1 MRNVNELNF
10 PLCLAPMVGLTH
22 VALRRVIQDYMPKNA
37 TTHWPTEML
46 NSRRVPGENLKTTP
60 ETLRRSEETH
70 LVPQILGNEEKPI
83 QDSVIRLVNEWG
95 AAGIDINMGCPVQK
109 ALKHNY
115 GVSLMGD
122 SNYAASVV
130 ATTKKFSTV
139 PVSVKLRAV
148 GSEKTIPE
156 LIQFVKKLEDSGADW
171 ITLHPRTAEQKRK
184 GNADWSQITELKKH
198 IKIPIIGNGDIQVV
212 DDVLL
217 MLKETG
223 ADKAM
228 AGRALAARPWMMW
241 QLGEKMD
248 FATPSGFEGLR
259 APQSPEEEGREYGR
273 CLLKLIDY
281 SEEAFMAGAGAS
293 ESITLRKIQFFIRT
307 THVWL
312 EFGHSLM
319 ANASKCKNLTE
330 LRTAVRTF
338 FEVETHRMMPRTE
351 LRQ

>member
-1 MRNVNELNF
+1 MRDVTDLNF

-22 VALRRVIQDYMPKNA
+22 VALRRLIQDYMPKNA

-46 NSRRVPGENLKTTP
+46 NSRRVPGENLTTTP
-60 ETLRRSEETH
+60 ETLRRPEESN

-83 QDSVIRLVNEWG
+83 QDSVVRLVNEWG
-95 AAGIDINMGCPVQK
+95 AEGIDINMGCPVQK

-122 SNYAASVV
+122 SDYAARVV

-148 GSEKTIPE
+148 GSEKSVPE
-156 LIQFVKKLEDSGADW
+156 LIQFVKKLEDNGADW

-184 GNADWSQITELKKH
+184 GMADWSQITELKKNVC
-198 IKIPIIGNGDIQVV
+198 IPIIGNGDIQVV
-212 DDVLL
+212 GDVLQ
-217 MLKETG
+217 MLNETG

-241 QLGEKMD
+241 QLGENLNFD
-248 FATPSGFEGLR
+248 APLGFENRR
-259 APQSPEEEGREYGR
+259 APDSPEAEGREYGL

-293 ESITLRKIQFFIRT
+293 ESITLRKIQFYIRT

-319 ANASKCKNLTE
+319 ANASKCKTLPE
-330 LRTAVRTF
+330 LRAAVRTF
-338 FEVETHRMMPRTE
+338 FEAEHRMMPRTE